1 MAFVGKA
8 AKYALGGLLG
18 GDLVGKLFG
27 GKKKETVK
35 ALPQVSRD
43 DAAAEMERDDELRR
57 RKGGAA
63 DILNGQTGTEAALSG
78 GKLVL
83 GS

>member
-8 AKYALGGLLG
+8 VTKLAK
-18 GDLVGKLFG
+18 VGLFG
-27 GKKKETVK
+27 VAGLVASHKKPK
-35 ALPQVSRD
+35 LPAPLPSATRD
-43 DAAAEMERDDELRR
+43 DAAAMVAQEDELRR

-63 DILNGQTGTEAALSG
+63 DIITGTGGAEAALSG

-83 GS
+83 GN